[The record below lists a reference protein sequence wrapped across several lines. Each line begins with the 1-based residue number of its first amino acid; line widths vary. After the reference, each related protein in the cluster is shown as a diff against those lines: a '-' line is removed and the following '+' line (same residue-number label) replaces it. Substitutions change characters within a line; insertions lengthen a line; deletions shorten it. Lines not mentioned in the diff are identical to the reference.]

1 VVGRGVDVSWD
12 KRDQLPYTMAVIKEI
27 QRFADIAPT
36 GLLHKT
42 VVDVEFHGYSLPQ
55 NTLVMANF
63 NSCHRNPKFWQNP
76 DQFRP
81 EHFLDGEGKLITDKE
96 GFLPYGIGV
105 RVCPGAQLADMELFL
120 IISNLISTFKFSLPQ
135 GDGGEI
141 GTQFEA
147 GTAVL
152 RNPKPYKIVVDLRE

>member
-1 VVGRGVDVSWD
+1 MLRWALRLLSANPKIQLKVQEELDNVIGRGIDVTWD
-12 KRDQLPYTMAVIKEI
+12 RRTELHYTMATVKEI

-76 DQFRP
+76 
-81 EHFLDGEGKLITDKE
+81 EHFLDEEGKLIADKE
-96 GFLPYGIGV
+96 GFLPYGIGK
-105 RVCPGAQLADMELFL
+105 RVCPGAQL
-120 IISNLISTFKFSLPQ
+120 
-135 GDGGEI
+135 
-141 GTQFEA
+141 
-147 GTAVL
+147 
-152 RNPKPYKIVVDLRE
+152 